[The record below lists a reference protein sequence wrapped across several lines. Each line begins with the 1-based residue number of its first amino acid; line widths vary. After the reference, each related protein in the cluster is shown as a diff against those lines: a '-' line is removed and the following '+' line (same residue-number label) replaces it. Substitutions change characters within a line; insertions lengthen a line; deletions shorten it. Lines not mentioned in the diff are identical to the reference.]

1 MAASSHL
8 LHHVCGSRT
17 NWERPSEA
25 VKAKG
30 HASSMRKDT
39 SSRRTGNTVTDIS
52 PTCRGRTK
60 VRRVTADEAVPIQ
73 SAQSYG
79 SRRRTRRT
87 RRNAF
92 H

>member
-17 NWERPSEA
+17 NWERPNDA

-30 HASSMRKDT
+30 QASSMRKDT

-52 PTCRGRTK
+52 ATCRERTK
-60 VRRVTADEAVPIQ
+60 ARRVTADEAVTSPTIIWQ
-73 SAQSYG
+73 EEENEEE
-79 SRRRTRRT
+79 RLPLTL
-87 RRNAF
+87 
-92 H
+92 